1 MTVTSKIL
9 SNVHIVIDK
18 IHTAGHVDAAS
29 GRMVYMSSGVGR
41 CFQLGGGGGG
51 GLALWCLTDQSSS
64 IQVGA
69 GGRLPRGKKFEI
81 R

>member
-41 CFQLGGGGGG
+41 CFQLGGG
-51 GLALWCLTDQSSS
+51 AD
-64 IQVGA
+64 
-69 GGRLPRGKKFEI
+69 
-81 R
+81 